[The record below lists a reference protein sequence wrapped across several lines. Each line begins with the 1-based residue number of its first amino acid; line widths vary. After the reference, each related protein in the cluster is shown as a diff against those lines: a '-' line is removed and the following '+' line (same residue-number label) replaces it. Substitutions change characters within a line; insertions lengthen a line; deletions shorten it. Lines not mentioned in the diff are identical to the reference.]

1 MIDSE
6 ELLLSDIQIM
16 RRLVEEDEQCIF
28 VSPLVNPAV
37 QIGPSSLDVHLGVE
51 IKIPI
56 TADETHIDLT
66 KMDRSA
72 GRGKKTSQFRV
83 RRVGVDGAFVLHPGE
98 FTLAS
103 TLEFIRLPRDIA
115 ARLEGRSSLARLGV
129 SVHTTAG
136 FVDPGFEGQLTFELT
151 NVSKLPVR
159 LEPGLRLAQLCFF
172 KISACQVP
180 YDVRK
185 HSKYSGAFGP
195 VLSKIAEDSEFGR
208 NRTSIT

>member
-6 ELLLSDIQIM
+6 EFLLSDIQIM

-28 VSPLVNPAV
+28 VSPLVNPAA

-51 IKIPI
+51 IKVPI
-56 TADETHIDLT
+56 AADETHVDLT
-66 KMDRSA
+66 KTETNAS
-72 GRGKKTSQFRV
+72 RGMKPSHVRV
-83 RRVGVDGAFVLHPGE
+83 LRLGVDGAFVLHPGE

-129 SVHTTAG
+129 SVHATAG

-159 LEPGLRLAQLCFF
+159 LKPGLRLAQLCFF

-185 HSKYSGAFGP
+185 HSKYGGAFGP
-195 VLSKIAEDSEFGR
+195 VLSKIDEDSEFGG
-208 NRTSIT
+208 NSTAIA

>member
-1 MIDSE
+1 MMDSE
-6 ELLLSDIQIM
+6 ELLLSDLQIM
-16 RRLVEEDEQCIF
+16 RRLVAKDEQCIF
-28 VSPLVNPAV
+28 VSPLVNPAA

-51 IKIPI
+51 ISTPI
-56 TADETHIDLT
+56 TVNETHFDLT
-66 KMDRSA
+66 TSDKNEPEKMRDHYQS
-72 GRGKKTSQFRV
+72 
-83 RRVGVDGAFVLHPGE
+83 RRISCDGAFVLHPGE
-98 FTLAS
+98 FILAS

-115 ARLEGRSSLARLGV
+115 ARLEGRSSIARLGV

-159 LEPGLRLAQLCFF
+159 LGPGLRLGQLCFF

-185 HSKYSGAFGP
+185 HSKYGGAFGP
-195 VLSKIAEDSEFGR
+195 VLSKIDEDSEFGG
-208 NRTSIT
+208 NSTAIA